1 MKKIA
6 LLGCT
11 GSIGKQVL
19 SVVDR
24 YPERYEICS
33 LTANDNAKELEKL
46 VNKYKPKVAVLANAE
61 KLSSI
66 KEVPS
71 ETALYYGQNALLH
84 AVSEEADVVFVAISG
99 FAGYKAV
106 KFALERDKTVA
117 LANKESLVAGGEI
130 LTKIGKGKIIPVD
143 SEHSAIW
150 QCLNFNREK
159 EFKKIIITASGGAF
173 RTLKKEEIAL
183 LPAERALNHPTWKM
197 GKKITIDCA
206 TMMNKGLEVIEAKWL
221 FNCPLD
227 KIQVVVH
234 PQSVVHSMVAF
245 ADGVTMAQM
254 SYPSMVIPIQLA
266 LTYPQRL
273 VTDVAD
279 FDFYGKSL
287 TFEEVD
293 FDKFPCFNLAIEA
306 IKEGGNIPCA
316 MNGANEQAVKAYLE
330 GRTNFYGISEA
341 ISYVLSR
348 IEKSESLD
356 DYVLEKTDSAARIM
370 VEEYVNDKNNI

>member
-24 YPERYEICS
+24 YPEKFEICS
-33 LTANDNAKELEKL
+33 LTANDNAKDLEKYI
-46 VNKYKPKVAVLANAE
+46 NKYKPRVAVLTNAE
-61 KLSSI
+61 KVSSI
-66 KEVPS
+66 TEISS
-71 ETALYYGQNALLH
+71 ETTLYYGDNALIH
-84 AVSEEADVVFVAISG
+84 AVLPEADVVFVAVSG

-106 KFALERDKTVA
+106 KFALENGKTIA

-150 QCLNFNREK
+150 QCLNFNRDK
-159 EFKKIIITASGGAF
+159 KFKKIIITASGGAF
-173 RTLKKEEIAL
+173 RTLGKDEISL
-183 LPAERALNHPTWKM
+183 LPAGRALNHPTWNM

-221 FNCPLD
+221 FNCSLD
-227 KIQVVVH
+227 QIQVVVH

-245 ADGVTMAQM
+245 SDGVTMAQM

-266 LTYPQRL
+266 LTYPERIA
-273 VTDVAD
+273 TDVAD

-293 FDKFPCFNLAIEA
+293 FDKFPCFGLAMEA
-306 IKEGGNIPCA
+306 IKEGGNVPCA
-316 MNGANEQAVKAYLE
+316 LNGANEQAVKAYLD
-330 GRTNFYGISEA
+330 GKTNFYGVSDA
-341 ISYVLSR
+341 ISYALSR
-348 IEKSESLD
+348 IPKSDYVD
-356 DYVLEKTDSAARIM
+356 DYVLVNTDRTARIL
-370 VEEYVNDKNNI
+370 VEEFLSGKKI

>member
-11 GSIGKQVL
+11 GSIGRQVL

-24 YPERYEICS
+24 YPEQFKICS
-33 LTANDNAKELEKL
+33 LTANDNAKDLEKL
-46 VNKYKPKVAVLANAE
+46 VNKYKPKVAVLTNAE
-61 KLSSI
+61 KLSLI
-66 KEVPS
+66 KEVPC
-71 ETALYYGQNALLH
+71 ETSLYYGENALIH
-84 AVSEEADVVFVAISG
+84 AVLPEADVVFVAVSG
-99 FAGYKAV
+99 FAGYKVV
-106 KFALERDKTVA
+106 KFALEDDKTVA

-130 LTKIGKGKIIPVD
+130 LTKIDKGRIIPVD

-150 QCLNFNREK
+150 QCLNFNRDK

-173 RTLKKEEIAL
+173 RTLGKEEIAL

-245 ADGVTMAQM
+245 SDGVTMAQM

-266 LTYPQRL
+266 LTYPER
-273 VTDVAD
+273 VPTDVAD

-287 TFEEVD
+287 TFEKVD
-293 FDKFPCFNLAIEA
+293 FDKFPCFNLALES
-306 IKEGGNIPCA
+306 IKQGGNIPCA
-316 MNGANEQAVKAYLE
+316 LNGANEQAVKAYLE
-330 GRTNFYGISEA
+330 GRTSFYGISDG
-341 ISYVLSR
+341 ISYVLSH
-348 IEKSESLD
+348 IAKSDYVD
-356 DYVLEKTDSAARIM
+356 DYVLENTDRSARKM
-370 VEEYVNDKNNI
+370 VEEYISLKK